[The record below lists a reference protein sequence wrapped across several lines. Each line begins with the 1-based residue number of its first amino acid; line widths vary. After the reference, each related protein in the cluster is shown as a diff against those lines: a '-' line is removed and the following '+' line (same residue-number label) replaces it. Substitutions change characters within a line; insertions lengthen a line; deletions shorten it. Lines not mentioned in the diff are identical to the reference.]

1 MARYLS
7 RRGVLKAT
15 AKLAVAG
22 SVAGEF
28 GAIARAEPRPEHNA
42 KTFAHVDTALR
53 AAVSSGEVPGVV
65 ALCATENGIVYEG
78 VFGQRR
84 LHEGPAMTRDTV
96 FRIASMVKLIT
107 TVAAMQLVEQ
117 GKLALD
123 APVPDIEP
131 MLSAPQV
138 LEGFRRRRK
147 AEVAPGTGADP
158 AASSP
163 HAHLRLCLPA
173 LGRQGHAIFAGDHQ
187 AAGGATTCRR
197 RARR

>member
-138 LEGFRRRRK
+138 LEGFDGAGKPKLRPARGPILLRHLLTHTSGFAYPLWDAK
-147 AEVAPGTGADP
+147 AMQYSQAITKLP
-158 AASSP
+158 AA
-163 HAHLRLCLPA
+163 HAS
-173 LGRQGHAIFAGDHQ
+173 
-187 AAGGATTCRR
+187 RR